1 MALLVAFSLF
11 IASLLIYKRI
21 FNPFTIGNVMVLL
34 AVVIMPWFRVWFLHT
49 EMYWLT
55 DTIIS
60 FYLISFFAGL
70 LIKKPLIALP
80 EKETS
85 KKVYGVIAVLL
96 LVALPFFAI
105 KFLAYDFSFVGL
117 RSFYYEARFGGFG
130 FVFLLVS
137 NLLLAGFLYA
147 VFRKHWL
154 LAIFIFPMLALFGQ
168 KTLLLSAVLG
178 IACMAEHLFKIKLS
192 VILGGIATAI
202 VGLIFLHYASA
213 YGNLPSPFELA
224 VLYFD
229 YYDNL
234 SRLATELFQANH
246 FTFLYGEILSGEA
259 IRYIPRFVWHTKPEI
274 YSHLLIHDQLLP
286 WHLIH
291 GYTPSFLELIA
302 SPLTDFG
309 FIGLLAAGLLRGYLY
324 GFFYQNFNQQKNVF
338 VFLLLFLLWYNEII
352 LVFGLVLMLLLSL
365 PSIKKWI
372 LFKKEF

>member
-1 MALLVAFSLF
+1 MALLVAFTLLL
-11 IASLLIYKRI
+11 ASLLIYKRI

-70 LIKKPLIALP
+70 LIKKPIVAFK

-85 KKVYGVIAVLL
+85 IKVYSLLSVLL
-96 LVALPFFAI
+96 IFTLPFFVI
-105 KFLAYDFSFVGL
+105 KFLSYDFSFVGL

-137 NLLLAGFLYA
+137 NVLLAGLLYA
-147 VFRKHWL
+147 VFRKHWIV
-154 LAIFIFPMLALFGQ
+154 AILIFPMLALFGQ
-168 KTLLLSAVLG
+168 KTLLLSAVIG
-178 IACMAEHLFKIKLS
+178 IAFMAEHLFKIKLTY
-192 VILGGIATAI
+192 ILGGIVMAI

-234 SRLATELFQANH
+234 SRLSSELFQANH

-259 IRYIPRFVWHTKPEI
+259 IRYIPRFVWHSKPEI

-286 WHLIH
+286 WQLLH

-302 SPLTDFG
+302 GPLTDFG
-309 FIGLLAAGLLRGYLY
+309 FVGLLAAGILRGYLY
-324 GFFYQNFNQQKNVF
+324 GFFYQNFNQQKSIF
-338 VFLLLFLLWYNEII
+338 VFLLLFLLWFNEII
-352 LVFGLVLMLLLSL
+352 FVIGLLLMIMLSF
-365 PSIKKWI
+365 SSFKKWI
-372 LFKKEF
+372 LFKKES